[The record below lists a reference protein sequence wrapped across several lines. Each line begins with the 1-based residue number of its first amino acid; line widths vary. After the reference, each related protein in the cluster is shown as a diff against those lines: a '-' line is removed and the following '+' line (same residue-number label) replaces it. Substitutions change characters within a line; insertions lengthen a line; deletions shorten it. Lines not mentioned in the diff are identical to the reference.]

1 MAIFTINKAN
11 SEIGFSVRHMRL
23 SKVKGT
29 FGSFTAKIETPNIL
43 DFSEGI
49 IEVEID
55 VASVS
60 TMDLA
65 RDQHLISADFFDAD
79 RFPKI
84 YFKKTNLTASEDGL
98 YLLTGDLTIKNV
110 TKSVVF
116 DALCSEKKQTD
127 WGIETYNFTCS
138 TVINRKDFGL
148 TYNALIEASGTVID
162 ENIQI
167 IVSLELNNYD

>member
-1 MAIFTINKAN
+1 MAIFTINMAN
-11 SEIGFSVRHMRL
+11 SEIGFSIRHMRI

-29 FGSFTAKIETPNIL
+29 FGSYTAKIEAPTIL
-43 DFSEGI
+43 DLNTGI
-49 IEVEID
+49 IEIEID
-55 VASVS
+55 VASIS

-65 RDQHLISADFFDAD
+65 RDQHLISADLFDTD

-84 YFKKTNLTASEDGL
+84 YFKKTNLTAGEDGL
-98 YLLTGDLTIKNV
+98 YKLTGDLTIKDV

-116 DALCSEKKQTD
+116 DTLYNGKKQAN
-127 WGIETYNFTCS
+127 WGIETHPFTCA

-148 TYNALIEASGTVID
+148 TYNALIEASGTIID

-167 IVSLELNNYD
+167 IVSIELNNYD

>member
-1 MAIFTINKAN
+1 MAIFTVNMAN
-11 SEIGFSVRHMRL
+11 SEIGFSIRHMRI

-29 FGSFTAKIETPNIL
+29 FGSYTAKIEAPTIL
-43 DFSEGI
+43 DLNTGI
-49 IEVEID
+49 IEIEID
-55 VASVS
+55 VASIS

-65 RDQHLISADFFDAD
+65 RDQHLISADLFDTD

-84 YFKKTNLTASEDGL
+84 YFKKTNVTASEDGL
-98 YLLTGDLTIKNV
+98 YKLTGDLTIKDV

-116 DALCSEKKQTD
+116 DTLYNGKKQAN
-127 WGIETYNFTCS
+127 WGIETHHFTCA

-148 TYNALIEASGTVID
+148 TYNALIEASGTIID

-167 IVSLELNNYD
+167 IVSIELNNYD

>member
-1 MAIFTINKAN
+1 
-11 SEIGFSVRHMRL
+11 MRL

-29 FGSFTAKIETPNIL
+29 FGSYTAKIEAPTIL
-43 DFSEGI
+43 DLSEGI
-49 IEVEID
+49 IEIEID

-65 RDQHLISADFFDAD
+65 RDQHLISAEFFDAD

-84 YFKKTNLTASEDGL
+84 YFKKMNLTASEDDL

-110 TKSVVF
+110 TKNVVF
-116 DALCSEKKQTD
+116 DTLYSGKKQAD
-127 WGIETYNFTCS
+127 WGVETHNFTCS

-148 TYNALIEASGTVID
+148 TYNALIGASGTIID

-167 IVSLELNNYD
+167 IILIELNNYN

>member
-1 MAIFTINKAN
+1 MAIFTINMAN
-11 SEIGFSVRHMRL
+11 SEIGFSIRHMRI

-29 FGSFTAKIETPNIL
+29 FGSYTAKIEAPTIL
-43 DFSEGI
+43 DLNTGI
-49 IEVEID
+49 IEIEID
-55 VASVS
+55 VASIS

-65 RDQHLISADFFDAD
+65 RDQHLISADLFDTD

-84 YFKKTNLTASEDGL
+84 YFKKTNVTASEDGL
-98 YLLTGDLTIKNV
+98 YKLTGDLTIKDV

-116 DALCSEKKQTD
+116 DTLYNGKKQAN
-127 WGIETYNFTCS
+127 WGIETHHFTCA

-148 TYNALIEASGTVID
+148 TYNALIEASGTIID

-167 IVSLELNNYD
+167 IVSIELNNYD

>member
-1 MAIFTINKAN
+1 MAIFTINMAN
-11 SEIGFSVRHMRL
+11 SEIGFSIRHMRI

-29 FGSFTAKIETPNIL
+29 FGSYTAKIEAPTIL
-43 DFSEGI
+43 DLNTGI
-49 IEVEID
+49 IEIEID
-55 VASVS
+55 VASIS

-65 RDQHLISADFFDAD
+65 RDQHLISADLFDTD

-84 YFKKTNLTASEDGL
+84 YFKKTNLMAGEDSL
-98 YLLTGDLTIKNV
+98 YKLTGDLTIKDV

-116 DALCSEKKQTD
+116 DTLYNGKKQAD
-127 WGIETYNFTCS
+127 WGIETHNFTCA

-148 TYNALIEASGTVID
+148 TYNALIEASGTIID

-167 IVSLELNNYD
+167 IVSIELNNYD

>member
-1 MAIFTINKAN
+1 MAIFTINMAN
-11 SEIGFSVRHMRL
+11 SEIGFSIRHMRI

-29 FGSFTAKIETPNIL
+29 FGSYTAKIEAPTIL
-43 DFSEGI
+43 DLNTGN
-49 IEVEID
+49 IEIEID
-55 VASVS
+55 VASIS

-65 RDQHLISADFFDAD
+65 RDQHLISADLFDTD

-84 YFKKTNLTASEDGL
+84 YFKKTNLTAGEDGL
-98 YLLTGDLTIKNV
+98 YKLTGDLTIKDV

-116 DALCSEKKQTD
+116 DTLYNGKKQAD
-127 WGIETYNFTCS
+127 WGIETHNFTCA

-148 TYNALIEASGTVID
+148 TYNALIEASGTIID

-167 IVSLELNNYD
+167 IVSVELNNYD

>member
-1 MAIFTINKAN
+1 MAIFTINMAN
-11 SEIGFSVRHMRL
+11 SEIGFSIRHMRI

-29 FGSFTAKIETPNIL
+29 FGSYTAKIEAPTIL
-43 DFSEGI
+43 DLNTGI
-49 IEVEID
+49 IEIEID
-55 VASVS
+55 VASIS

-65 RDQHLISADFFDAD
+65 RDQHLISADLFDTD

-84 YFKKTNLTASEDGL
+84 YFKKTNLTAGEDGL
-98 YLLTGDLTIKNV
+98 YKLTGDLTIKDV

-116 DALCSEKKQTD
+116 DALYNGKKQAN
-127 WGIETYNFTCS
+127 WGIETHNFTCA

-148 TYNALIEASGTVID
+148 TYNALIEASGTIID

-167 IVSLELNNYD
+167 IVSIELNNYD

>member
-1 MAIFTINKAN
+1 MDIFTINMAN
-11 SEIGFSVRHMRL
+11 SEIGFSIRHMRI

-29 FGSFTAKIETPNIL
+29 FGSYTAKIEAPTIL
-43 DFSEGI
+43 DLNTGI
-49 IEVEID
+49 IEIEID
-55 VASVS
+55 VASVC

-84 YFKKTNLTASEDGL
+84 YFKKTDLTADEGGL
-98 YLLTGDLTIKNV
+98 YKLTGDLTIKDV

-116 DALCSEKKQTD
+116 DTLYNGKKQTD
-127 WGIETYNFTCS
+127 WGVETHNFTCS
-138 TVINRKDFGL
+138 TVINRKEFGL
-148 TYNALIEASGTVID
+148 TYNALIEASGTIID

-167 IVSLELNNYD
+167 IVLIELNNYD

>member
-1 MAIFTINKAN
+1 MAIFTINMAN
-11 SEIGFSVRHMRL
+11 SEIGFSIRHMRI

-29 FGSFTAKIETPNIL
+29 FGSYTAKIEAPTIL
-43 DFSEGI
+43 DLDMGI
-49 IEVEID
+49 IEIEID
-55 VASVS
+55 VASIS

-84 YFKKTNLTASEDGL
+84 YFKKTNLVAGEDGL
-98 YLLTGDLTIKNV
+98 YKLTGDLTIKDV

-116 DALCSEKKQTD
+116 DTLYTGKKQAD
-127 WGIETYNFTCS
+127 WGIEAHHFTCA
-138 TVINRKDFGL
+138 TVINRKEFGL
-148 TYNALIEASGTVID
+148 TYNALIEASGTIID

-167 IVSLELNNYD
+167 IILIELNNYD

>member
-1 MAIFTINKAN
+1 MAIFTINMAN
-11 SEIGFSVRHMRL
+11 SEIGFSIRHMRI

-29 FGSFTAKIETPNIL
+29 FGSYTAKIEAPTIL
-43 DFSEGI
+43 DLNTGI
-49 IEVEID
+49 IEIEID
-55 VASVS
+55 VASIS

-65 RDQHLISADFFDAD
+65 RDQHLISADLFDTD

-84 YFKKTNLTASEDGL
+84 YFKKTNLTAGEDGL
-98 YLLTGDLTIKNV
+98 YKLTGDLTIKDV

-116 DALCSEKKQTD
+116 DTLYNGKKQAN
-127 WGIETYNFTCS
+127 WGIETHHFTCA

-148 TYNALIEASGTVID
+148 TYNALIEASGTIID

-167 IVSLELNNYD
+167 IVSIELNNYD

>member
-1 MAIFTINKAN
+1 MAIFTINTAN
-11 SEIGFSVRHMRL
+11 SEIGFSIRHMRI

-29 FGSFTAKIETPNIL
+29 FGSYTAKIEAPTIL
-43 DFSEGI
+43 DLNTGN
-49 IEVEID
+49 IEIEID
-55 VASVS
+55 VASIS

-65 RDQHLISADFFDAD
+65 RDQHLISADLFDTD

-84 YFKKTNLTASEDGL
+84 YFKKTNLTAGEDGL
-98 YLLTGDLTIKNV
+98 YKLTGDLTIKDV

-116 DALCSEKKQTD
+116 DTLYNGKKQAD
-127 WGIETYNFTCS
+127 WGIETHNFTCA

-148 TYNALIEASGTVID
+148 TYNALIEASGTIID

-167 IVSLELNNYD
+167 IVSVELNNYD

>member
-1 MAIFTINKAN
+1 MAIFTINMAN
-11 SEIGFSVRHMRL
+11 SQIGFSIRHMKF

-29 FGSFTAKIETPNIL
+29 FGSYAAKIEAPTIL
-43 DFSEGI
+43 DLDTGI
-49 IEVEID
+49 IEIEID

-84 YFKKTNLTASEDGL
+84 YFKKTNLTADEYGL
-98 YLLTGDLTIKNV
+98 YNLIGDLTIKDV

-116 DALCSEKKQTD
+116 DTLYNGKKQDD
-127 WGIETYNFTCS
+127 WGLETHNFTCS

-148 TYNALIEASGTVID
+148 TYNALIEASGTIID

-167 IVSLELNNYD
+167 IVLVELNNYD

>member
-1 MAIFTINKAN
+1 MAIFTINMAN
-11 SEIGFSVRHMRL
+11 SEIGFSIRHMRI

-29 FGSFTAKIETPNIL
+29 FGSYTAKIEAPTIL
-43 DFSEGI
+43 DLNTGI
-49 IEVEID
+49 IEIEID
-55 VASVS
+55 VASIS

-65 RDQHLISADFFDAD
+65 RDQHLISADLFDTD

-84 YFKKTNLTASEDGL
+84 YFKKTNLVAGEDGL
-98 YLLTGDLTIKNV
+98 YKLTGDLTIKDV

-116 DALCSEKKQTD
+116 DTLYTGKKQAD
-127 WGIETYNFTCS
+127 WGIETHNFTCA

-148 TYNALIEASGTVID
+148 TYNALIEASGTIID

-167 IVSLELNNYD
+167 IVSIELNNYD